1 MTQGKTKLGLTL
13 QQGLQLGV
21 LLLDAGRAHAGAG
34 ASATGHHGGLARGCH
49 ATHRL
54 LLQLHQTVLALQL
67 LLLSIQRLL
76 FQVLLGND
84 FSKQREM
91 HV

>member
-21 LLLDAGRAHAGAG
+21 LLLDTGRANAGAG
-34 ASATGHHGGLARGCH
+34 ATGHHGGLASGRH

-67 LLLSIQRLL
+67 LLLSIKRLL
-76 FQVLLGND
+76 LQVLLRND